1 MADCGRYCWAGAYQ
15 YNILALLRTLQNK
28 EQLTMLLITQDL
40 GVIAALAD
48 DVAVIYNG
56 EVIEYTDV
64 YTCFDSPKHPHTKQ
78 LLEAGL

>member
-1 MADCGRYCWAGAYQ
+1 
-15 YNILALLRTLQNK
+15 
-28 EQLTMLLITQDL
+28 MLLITQDL